1 MRRSCRREI
10 SAAAD
15 PSMWSGDV
23 KIQIENHLANL
34 PVVPSVNK
42 FWFTRVAE
50 GYVMDPGP
58 GRLSASHKSEYA
70 RPCVRAPRARE
81 SPRNISIGIGTDLFI
96 ARSSGT
102 RARNIRPCNLLERR

>member
-1 MRRSCRREI
+1 MRYSCRREI

-15 PSMWSGDV
+15 LSMWSGDV

-50 GYVMDPGP
+50 GYVMDPRAGAAL
-58 GRLSASHKSEYA
+58 RLA
-70 RPCVRAPRARE
+70 
-81 SPRNISIGIGTDLFI
+81 
-96 ARSSGT
+96 
-102 RARNIRPCNLLERR
+102 